1 MGHGRAVAIP
11 IISRIDPMVRLL
23 ALTIALATIVPATGE
38 ARGVAQAVSN
48 VAIFALFV
56 LNGLRLPREDVLHG
70 LRQARF
76 LLPLLVWCF
85 GVMALT
91 GLGLSRLGA
100 GHLPQELAIG
110 LLFLGTLASTVQSAT
125 AYSSLAGGNVA
136 RSVVAAALLNIAG
149 VFVTA
154 PLFAVMGGFATADIG
169 IEGLGKILALLVLPF
184 VLGQAL
190 QGAGRSWVS
199 AHPALVSS
207 MDRLA
212 IAIAVYVAFSGAV
225 ERGIWTT
232 LEAGQW
238 GVLLGLLGAFLAVG
252 FGGSWLFSGLLRLD
266 RPTRISFMFA
276 GAHKSVVSGAPIAL
290 ILFPPTSAGLV
301 MAPLLAYHLLQ
312 LVVSAPLASRLSR
325 FRR

>member
-1 MGHGRAVAIP
+1 MAIP
-11 IISRIDPMVRLL
+11 ILSRIDPMVRLL
-23 ALTIALATIVPATGE
+23 VVAIALATICPAVGE
-38 ARGVAQAVSN
+38 GREVVEVVSN
-48 VAIFALFV
+48 FAIFALFA
-56 LNGLRLPREDVLHG
+56 LNGLRLPRGEVLHG
-70 LRQARF
+70 VRHGRF
-76 LLPLLVWCF
+76 LVPLLVWCF
-85 GVMALT
+85 GAMALT
-91 GLGLSRLGA
+91 GLGLSRVGA

-136 RSVVAAALLNIAG
+136 RSVVAAALINIAG

-154 PLFAVMGGFATADIG
+154 PLFAVMGGFGTAEIG
-169 IEGLGKILALLVLPF
+169 IGGLGKILALLVVPF

-190 QGAGRSWVS
+190 QGVGRSWVQ
-199 AHPALVSS
+199 AHPALVST

-238 GVLLGLLGAFLAVG
+238 AILLGLLLAFLAIG
-252 FGGSWLFSGLLRLD
+252 FGGSWLFSGLFRLD

-290 ILFPPTSAGLV
+290 ILFPPASAGLV

-312 LVVSAPLASRLSR
+312 LVVSAPLASRLSHS
-325 FRR
+325 RR

>member
-1 MGHGRAVAIP
+1 MAIP

-48 VAIFALFV
+48 FAIFALFV
-56 LNGLRLPREDVLHG
+56 LNGLRLPREDVLRG
-70 LRQARF
+70 LRHARF
-76 LLPLLVWCF
+76 LLPLLAWCF

-100 GHLPQELAIG
+100 GHLPRELAIG

-154 PLFAVMGGFATADIG
+154 PLFAVMGGFATVDIG
-169 IEGLGKILALLVLPF
+169 MEGLAKILALLVLPF

-190 QGAGRSWVS
+190 QGVGRSWVR

-232 LEAGQW
+232 LDAGQW
-238 GVLLGLLGAFLAVG
+238 AALLGLLGAFLTVG

-290 ILFPPTSAGLV
+290 ILFPPASAGLV

-325 FRR
+325 FPR